1 MTTKIVIL
9 ADIISSKKFFN
20 SENSLQQLK
29 ASLNKINKQFY
40 QQLHIPFEI
49 VAGDSFGGVAH
60 HLSDA
65 TEIVFTIQQEIY
77 PLNARIVLVQDEII
91 YNSNRQKFNEISGK
105 ALWKANDLIT
115 STRKNKLLFSIS
127 LPDEYLQTSLHC
139 VCNLILEQK
148 STWKTTSWNIN
159 KYYQKNYTQQKIA
172 DILSITQ
179 QYVSQ
184 AIKKHKI
191 DFINKMQND
200 ILDAIKKHNN
210 KIER

>member
-9 ADIISSKKFFN
+9 ADIISSKKFFD
-20 SENSLQQLK
+20 SENSLQQLNT
-29 ASLNKINKQFY
+29 SLNKINKQFH

-49 VAGDSFGGVAH
+49 VAGDSFGAVVH

-65 TEIVFTIQQEIY
+65 TEIVFAIQQEIY
-77 PLNARIVLVQDEII
+77 PMSARIVLVQDEII
-91 YNSNRQKFNEISGK
+91 YNSNKKKFNEISGK
-105 ALWKANDLIT
+105 SLWKANDLIT
-115 STRKNKLLFSIS
+115 FTRKNKLLFSLS

-172 DILSITQ
+172 DTLSISQ

-184 AIKKHKI
+184 SIKKHKI
-191 DFINKMQND
+191 HFIRNIQND
-200 ILDAIKKHNN
+200 ILNAIKKYN
-210 KIER
+210 KK